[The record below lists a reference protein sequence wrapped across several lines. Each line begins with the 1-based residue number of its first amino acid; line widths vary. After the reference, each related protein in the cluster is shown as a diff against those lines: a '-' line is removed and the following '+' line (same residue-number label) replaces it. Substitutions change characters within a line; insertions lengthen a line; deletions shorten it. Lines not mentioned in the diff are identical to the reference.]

1 MTIKSLLLGSAAA
14 LAAGSGAHAADA
26 IVAAEPEPVEYVRV
40 CDAYG
45 AGYFYIPG
53 TETCLNIG
61 GYLRFEVGFGAGDAY
76 DNNGSDDWDAHTRA
90 HLNVIAKSDTEYG
103 TLTSAII
110 FESNFRPNGVPT
122 SAKTAT
128 WSSSVG
134 GDQDGSTV
142 IDEAYLDIAGFR
154 VGKFA
159 NWWDDDFSGETDLM
173 TTINGSTKQNSIRY
187 QYGDDNFYAGIALEE
202 LVQTNGGANNLGI
215 DGSIGGKVGGFTYA
229 VMAGY
234 DSDAQEGAVLA
245 KMGADI
251 GPGTLSVAGIY
262 SSGLSDAVDADGN
275 QFNGYYDAGEWSVV
289 GQYELKATDKF
300 SVAPAVQYIDN
311 IDADANGNWDG
322 GSEWRAGV
330 TLDYKIVENLSTRLT
345 ATYVSDKHDA
355 APDQDWVE
363 GFFRLERD
371 F

>member
-14 LAAGSGAHAADA
+14 LAAVSGAHAADA

-45 AGYFYIPG
+45 TGYFYIPG

-61 GYLRFEVGFGAGDAY
+61 GYLRFDVGFGAGDAFK
-76 DNNGSDDWDAHTRA
+76 NNSADDWDARTRA
-90 HLNVIAKSDTEYG
+90 HINVIAKSDTEYG

-110 FESNFRPNGVPT
+110 LESNYRPNGF
-122 SAKTAT
+122 SSDAFTAGA
-128 WSSSVG
+128 SSTFG
-134 GDQDGSTV
+134 GSQNTTG
-142 IDEAYLDIAGFR
+142 IDEAYIDLAGFR

-159 NWWDDDFSGETDLM
+159 NWWDDDFSGETDVM

-187 QYGDDNFYAGIALEE
+187 QYDSGDFYAGIALEE
-202 LVQTNGGANNLGI
+202 LVQTDSGNANNLGV

-234 DSDAQEGAVLA
+234 DTDAEEGAVLA
-245 KMGADI
+245 KIGADI

-262 SSGLSDAVDADGN
+262 SSGLSDDADH
-275 QFNGYYDAGEWSVV
+275 FNGYYDAGEWSILA
-289 GQYELKATDKF
+289 QYALKATDKF
-300 SVAPAVQYIDN
+300 TVTPAAQYIDN
-311 IDADANGNWDG
+311 IDADADGNWDNG
-322 GSEWRAGV
+322 NEWRAGV
-330 TLDYKIVENLSTRLT
+330 TLDYKIVENLSSKLT
-345 ATYVSDKHDA
+345 ATYVSDNHDG

-363 GFFRLERD
+363 GFFRLQRD